1 MFDGADAIVG
11 PLVASRLTGR
21 AQKLAISSKLS
32 RLHRNGFDIGDNAVV
47 GLSVDEVRD
56 PNNPQITF
64 QPRIQDM
71 VSRSLEAFFQSKRG
85 KLKLQE
91 YSVERDLRYD
101 EPETRKRRPSRFLRH
116 HISFVEIQN
125 GSPNGMMV
133 DALMVGMML
142 SGMMLSM

>member
-1 MFDGADAIVG
+1 
-11 PLVASRLTGR
+11 
-21 AQKLAISSKLS
+21 
-32 RLHRNGFDIGDNAVV
+32 
-47 GLSVDEVRD
+47 
-56 PNNPQITF
+56 
-64 QPRIQDM
+64 M
-71 VSRSLEAFFQSKRG
+71 VSRSLEAFFESKGG

-91 YSVERDLRYD
+91 YSVEWDLRYD

-116 HISFVEIQN
+116 HISFVETRAMMEIQN